1 MLSRI
6 PLRLR
11 LTLAFAGVMALLL
24 AVAGIAIRVALASA
38 LDESIDAGLRTR
50 AAEVGALV
58 GTADGGLARAGASGL
73 TDAGES
79 FAQVLGADGRVLEAT
94 LLLRDR
100 PLLDE
105 AELARALRGP
115 TLIAREAVP
124 GLDGPV
130 RLLAVPAEDGPAPR
144 AVVVGTSTED
154 RDDAVRTLSAIL
166 LIGGPVALLLAS
178 AAGYGLASAA
188 LRPVEAMRRRA
199 AEISGAGD
207 GARLPVP
214 VARDEVRRLG
224 ETLNAMLERVD
235 AAIAR
240 ERAFVADAGHEL
252 RTPLAILKTELELA
266 ARGGRPAG
274 ELRAAIASAG
284 EETDRLIRL
293 AEALLAVVR
302 VEEGRAALRA
312 EPVAAGELLE
322 SAAARFAA
330 RASAAGRAIA
340 VEPGGPALV
349 LGDRVRL
356 EAAIDAL
363 VDNALTHGTGTVR
376 LAVRRSGDAVELHV
390 LDEGP
395 GVPPDFLPRAF
406 ERFSRADPARGRGGA
421 GLGLA
426 IARAVARASGG
437 EAGLAPRPA
446 GGLDAWLRLPA
457 A

>member
-214 VARDEVRRLG
+214 AARDEVRRLG

-330 RASAAGRAIA
+330 RASAAGRPIA
-340 VEPGGPALV
+340 VEPGGPARV

-363 VDNALTHGTGTVR
+363 VDNALAHGAGTVR